1 MANITRVPGGTG
13 TTQSP
18 MTGPPP
24 PAHPTA
30 STTPARTWTLVITCL
45 AAFMLM
51 LDLTVVNVA
60 LPDIRTDFSAT
71 FTQLQWVLDAYAL
84 GLAAIL
90 VVAGSLGDRLGRR
103 RVFLVGLVIFTVA
116 SLLCGLAPGTGV
128 LIAARLVQGL
138 GGAIL
143 FAVGPA
149 LIGHVYTGTD
159 RTRAFG
165 VFGGISGLAI
175 AFGPLLGGGLADG
188 LSWRWIFL
196 VNVPVGLLALAIT
209 RFRVVESRAG
219 TVPPLD
225 ITGAVTFST
234 ALTFLVLALLRGE
247 SDGWTS
253 GTVLGFLTAG
263 VLLAVVFAVVQIRK
277 GHRAMFDPSLFRNTT
292 FNALNVITFA
302 CNTAVMAAVFLIVT
316 YLQSYLG
323 HSAWETGLRA
333 LPLTLTLFAGAVLST
348 ALSAL
353 LSPRIV
359 LALSMTGIAAGL
371 LLFRLAGPDD
381 AWTASVPAMIVTG
394 LGMGLFNPVRA
405 ELSVSTTTPERT
417 GVASGVSETFQQVGT
432 AVGIAGLGA
441 LFANRVRTGFT
452 GDPATEVL
460 GDAREGAAE
469 AASSGGG
476 TVLAGSL
483 PDAVREQVTAAA
495 DLAFMNALHTT
506 FTVGAII
513 AAIGLVAALTAVRTR
528 DLVETPSVDDK

>member
-1 MANITRVPGGTG
+1 MTDTLAAPG
-13 TTQSP
+13 TTRANTS
-18 MTGPPP
+18 PP
-24 PAHPTA
+24 PARA
-30 STTPARTWTLVITCL
+30 WTLTITCL

-71 FTQLQWVLDAYAL
+71 FTELQWVLDAYAL
-84 GLAAIL
+84 GLAAVL

-103 RVFLVGLVIFTVA
+103 RIFLIGLVIFTGA
-116 SLLCGLAPGTGV
+116 SLFCGIAWDTSV
-128 LIAARLVQGL
+128 LIAARLIQGL
-138 GGAIL
+138 GGAVL

-165 VFGGISGLAI
+165 VFGGVSGLAI

-196 VNVPVGLLALAIT
+196 VNVPVGLLALVIT
-209 RFRVVESRAG
+209 RTRVIESRSG

-225 ITGAVTFST
+225 FTGAVAFS
-234 ALTFLVLALLRGE
+234 ASLTFLVLALLRGE

-253 GTVLGFLTAG
+253 GTILGYFAAG
-263 VLLAVVFAVVQIRK
+263 VLLAVIFAVIELRK
-277 GHRAMFDPSLFRNTT
+277 GHRAMFDPALFRNTT

-333 LPLTLTLFAGAVLST
+333 LPLTLTLFAGALLST
-348 ALSAL
+348 ALSARI
-353 LSPRIV
+353 SPRIV

-381 AWTASVPAMIVTG
+381 TWMASVPAMIVTG

-417 GVASGVSETFQQVGT
+417 GVASGVNETFQQVGT

-441 LFANRVRTGFT
+441 LFANRVRAGFT

-460 GDAREGAAE
+460 GDAQDGVAE

-476 TVLAGSL
+476 NVLTGSL
-483 PDAVREQVTAAA
+483 PDAVREQVSTAA
-495 DLAFMNALHTT
+495 DIAFMDALHTT
-506 FTVGAII
+506 FTVGAAI
-513 AAIGLVAALTAVRTR
+513 AAVGLVAALTAVRRR
-528 DLVETPSVDDK
+528 DLVVAQSPDEE